1 MSPAAVTRP
10 FLVGLW
16 ACALLPIGIALAGAP
31 PGASVLGVPF
41 LAHLSGLLAGY
52 LVVVMLVLMSRTPV
66 LERSVGPDVLARWHA
81 VGGRLFVM
89 LALVHAGAAVAAWAT
104 IRGVDPLTAL
114 VEVLSFPGLV
124 AATVGTV
131 LFVGVAAVSIG
142 AARRRVSY
150 EVWHGLHLLTY
161 AAIALSFL
169 HELAGPDLAGRPL
182 LQVPWALAH
191 AYAFAL
197 VLRFRVLG
205 PLENVW
211 RHRLRVAAVVP
222 EADGV
227 VSLVLRGRHL
237 AELGAEAG
245 QFFRWR
251 FLTAATWRT
260 AHPFSLSAVPRGDAL
275 RITVKA
281 LGDGSRLL
289 HAVRPGTLVLPEGP
303 SGAMTARRR
312 TRTSVLLIAGGVGIT
327 PMRALFESLDVGG
340 GRLTLLYRASRPAD
354 VVFRHELEDIARRRG
369 AEIVWLVGPSSDPAL
384 RITGAAL
391 RRLVPDVADRDV
403 YLCASPGLST
413 AMRSALRDAGLP
425 RRRLHEE
432 AFTF

>member
-1 MSPAAVTRP
+1 VRPATVTRRVLLALWVGG
-10 FLVGLW
+10 LV
-16 ACALLPIGIALAGAP
+16 PIGIALAGAP
-31 PGASVLGVPF
+31 AGRLVLDAAL
-41 LAHLSGLLAGY
+41 LAHVTGLLAGY
-52 LVVVMLVLMSRTPV
+52 VVVVLLALMSRAPV
-66 LERSVGPDVLARWHA
+66 LERRVGPDVLARWHG
-81 VGGRLFVM
+81 VGGRLFVA
-89 LALVHAGAAVAAWAT
+89 LALVHAGAAVSAWAT
-104 IRGVDPLTAL
+104 SRDVDPVTAL
-114 VEVLSFPGLV
+114 AEVLSLPDLV
-124 AATVGTV
+124 AATVGTILV
-131 LFVGVAAVSIG
+131 VGIAGVSIA

-161 AAIALSFL
+161 LAIGLSFL

-197 VLRFRVLG
+197 VLRYRVLG

-211 RHRLRVAAVVP
+211 RHRLRVAAIVP

-237 AELGAEAG
+237 AEMGAEPG

-260 AHPFSLSAVPRGDAL
+260 AHPFSLSAVPRDDVL

-312 TRTSVLLIAGGVGIT
+312 TRPSVLLIAGGVGIT
-327 PMRALFESLDVGG
+327 PMRALFESLDVGD

-354 VVFRHELEDIARRRG
+354 VVFRHELEDIARHRG
-369 AEIVWLVGPSSDPAL
+369 AEIVWMVGPSSDPAL
-384 RITGAAL
+384 QLTGATL
-391 RRLVPDVADRDV
+391 RHLVPDVAERDV
-403 YLCASPGLST
+403 YLCASPGLSAAVRT
-413 AMRSALRDAGLP
+413 PLHDAGVP
-425 RRRLHEE
+425 PPRLHQE
-432 AFTF
+432 AIAI